1 MKGGRLS
8 AATRGSLPVLLLGAA
23 GILGTSCDGDDFC
36 AQGSYECSGASA
48 VAGTSGSGGSSTDGG
63 SSNSGGSANS
73 AGTSSGGN
81 ATGGTAGNAG
91 AAGDGA
97 GGEGGA
103 AGSGP
108 LECDPDAP
116 EAGCVVSHGVGIFV
130 SPDGDDNAV
139 GTDPDS
145 PVQTVAHA
153 IQIANA
159 THSTI
164 YVCAGTYRENVV
176 VARNGLSLRGGY
188 SCKGGVFTY
197 DGSATRIS
205 AREAKEALRVESV
218 ASLVVTDLEFA
229 ARNATAPGASSVAVF
244 VTKSTDVR
252 FERLLVIA
260 GAGAAGNDGKDGV
273 TLGSNWTTEN
283 PDGNSANGTTGGP
296 YKDCVCG
303 DGSTTKGGSG
313 GAGSSATGGGNGEPD
328 LGAGEGG
335 TLNLTCSSGGGG
347 NDGNPAE
354 SSPDASGAASRGVI
368 DAEKGWLPSAGDDGL
383 NGGPGQGGGGG
394 AGGTTG
400 GGGGGGCGGC
410 GGRGGGGGQGGGAS
424 IGILVADSLVSV
436 TSSRIE
442 LADAGDGGKGAAA
455 QPGQDGGDAGVKAGL
470 GCSGG
475 VGGKGGAGG
484 PGGGGAGGISVGI
497 LSNAAS
503 ELTMNDNDVMLGKPG
518 AGGLGAGENNAGVA
532 GLAAQH
538 KVL

>member
-8 AATRGSLPVLLLGAA
+8 VATRGSLPALLLAAA
-23 GILGTSCDGDDFC
+23 GVLGTSCDGDDFC
-36 AQGSYECSGASA
+36 AEGSYECAGSSA
-48 VAGTSGSGGSSTDGG
+48 VAGTSGSGGSAADGG
-63 SSNSGGSANS
+63 SGGSGNSGGSG
-73 AGTSSGGN
+73 GTAAGGN
-81 ATGGTAGNAG
+81 AAGGTAGNGG

-103 AGSGP
+103 AGNGP
-108 LECDPDAP
+108 QECDPDAP
-116 EAGCVVSHGVGIFV
+116 ELGCVVSESLGIFV
-130 SPDGDDNAV
+130 SPDGDDGAV
-139 GTDPDS
+139 GTEPDA
-145 PVQTVAHA
+145 PVQSVARA
-153 IQIANA
+153 VQIANA

-176 VARNGLSLRGGY
+176 VARNGLALRGGY
-188 SCKGGVFTY
+188 SCKNGVFTY
-197 DGSATRIS
+197 DGTKASIT
-205 AREAKEALRVESV
+205 AREAKEVLRVEGV
-218 ASLVVTDLEFA
+218 TSLAVSDLELT
-229 ARNATAPGASSVAVF
+229 ARNATEPGASSVAVF
-244 VTKSTDVR
+244 VTKSSDVR
-252 FERLLVIA
+252 FERLDVVA
-260 GAGAAGNDGKDGV
+260 GAGAAGADGKDGV
-273 TLGSNWTTEN
+273 TLGSNWTTQN
-283 PDGNSANGTTGGP
+283 LDGNAANGTTGGP

-335 TLNLTCSSGGGG
+335 TLNLSCSSGGGG
-347 NDGNPAE
+347 SDGNPAE
-354 SSPDASGAASRGVI
+354 SSSDASGAATRGVI
-368 DAEKGWLPSAGDDGL
+368 DAEAGWLPTAGGDGL

-424 IGILVADSLVSV
+424 IGILVADSVVSV
-436 TSSRIE
+436 TDSTLTIG
-442 LADAGDGGKGAAA
+442 DAGDGGLGAAA

-503 ELTMNDNDVMLGKPG
+503 ELTTSDTMIELGAPG
-518 AGGLGAGENNAGVA
+518 AGGLGAGENNAGVS
-532 GLAAQH
+532 GLAAEK